1 MSTSAITLKES
12 LSANYFGQL
21 KFESQTIRAT
31 FKQLKSDFNTLP
43 PATLYYK
50 YFSTSGIIK
59 KVGAALCEY
68 PIELRTGRKTKNFFC
83 KSLNGFSIYD
93 VIKNANLKI
102 VFQQNRTIIIQDYSS
117 DVYYNLCRITTAML
131 LTKYKVS
138 SLYPEHILYQC
149 MCNMFYLFHPFAYT
163 QWLVKLEDIYQTY
176 YKLIE
181 TDIEDFYDLARA
193 NGFYIADSELVESE
207 PRLKY
212 AGKLKPES
220 REEILELF
228 QGEDMSQMKQKDII
242 ARIKK
247 FYPKIGNSTI
257 RNQMAKF
264 GLTLKKYERKDY
276 KEVHEHLDELHEDIL
291 DATDE
296 INNKL
301 DDGLDS
307 IQDAV
312 DGIDEMHEDMNSQF
326 DKTNYDM
333 HENFNAV
340 QNHLRQM
347 DAKLDDMIQ
356 RQNQTVVDT
365 SNFNF

>member
-1 MSTSAITLKES
+1 MSTSATTLKES

-21 KFESQTIRAT
+21 KFESQTIRAA

-93 VIKNANLKI
+93 VIKNSNLKI

-181 TDIEDFYDLARA
+181 TDVEEFYDLARA

-207 PRLKY
+207 PRLRY

-242 ARIKK
+242 SRIQKY
-247 FYPKIGNSTI
+247 YPSIHNRTI
-257 RNQMAKF
+257 RYQMAKF
-264 GLTLKKYERKDY
+264 GFTKKREYKD
-276 KEVHEHLDELHEDIL
+276 KEVHDHLDEVHEDIL
-291 DATDE
+291 DAADE

-312 DGIDEMHEDMNSQF
+312 DGIDEMHADMDAMHQ
-326 DKTNYDM
+326 DM

-340 QNHLRQM
+340 QNHLAMM

>member
-1 MSTSAITLKES
+1 MSTSNATLKES
-12 LSANYFGQL
+12 LSAKYYGQL
-21 KFESQTIRAT
+21 KFESQSIRAT

-43 PATLYYK
+43 PARLYYK
-50 YFSTSGIIK
+50 YFSSSGIIK
-59 KVGAALCEY
+59 KVGSALCEY

-93 VIKNANLKI
+93 VIKNSNLKI

-181 TDIEDFYDLARA
+181 TDVEEFYDLARA

-207 PRLKY
+207 PRLRY

-228 QGEDMSQMKQKDII
+228 QGEDINQFKTKDII
-242 ARIKK
+242 ARIMK
-247 FYPKIGNSTI
+247 FYPKIGKRTI
-257 RNQMAKF
+257 ETQLSKF
-264 GLTLKKYERKDY
+264 GFTKKREYKD
-276 KEVHEHLDELHEDIL
+276 KEVHDHLDEIHEDIL
-291 DATDE
+291 DGVDE

-312 DGIDEMHEDMNSQF
+312 DGIDELHEDMNSQF

-333 HENFNAV
+333 HENFSTV
-340 QNHLRQM
+340 QNHLRQI
-347 DAKLDDMIQ
+347 DAKLDDVIQ
-356 RQNQTVVDT
+356 RQKTVVDT
-365 SNFNF
+365 SDFNF